1 MAPMSARSMLTV
13 GAVMAAGVCIALPG
27 AGPQAVLWPREALP
41 PVPTLG
47 ALARPRRGSLRY
59 SLTGRGVDLVQSS
72 PSV

>member
-27 AGPQAVLWPREALP
+27 AGPQAVLWPGEALP

-47 ALARPRRGSLRY
+47 ARPRRGSLRY